1 MILIYLV
8 ILITKV
14 YHFPYNFVKKIKEM
28 KKFNNKLAIVTGG
41 NSGIGYATAKELIA
55 EGAQVIITGRRRE
68 AIKKAAEELG
78 AISFVADQGKLDD
91 IDHFKTEV
99 EKQFGKVDILFINA
113 GVTGTLGPIEN
124 MSAENF
130 DNVMGINFKGA
141 YFTLSKFIPLLNAG
155 ASVVF
160 LSSNVATTSKAN
172 SSIYQASKAALN
184 SIAKTAAAE
193 LAPRKIRVNLVSPG
207 PTKTEIM
214 TKAGL
219 DEKTLE
225 GLDEWLISGIPLQK
239 MGTAEDV
246 AKAVIYLSD
255 NNVASFMT
263 GTEILMDGGMV
274 L

>member
-1 MILIYLV
+1 MILVYSV
-8 ILITKV
+8 ILVTKV
-14 YHFPYNFVKKIKEM
+14 YQFPLTLNKKIKEM
-28 KKFNNKLAIVTGG
+28 NKLNNKLAIVTGG

-55 EGAQVIITGRRRE
+55 EGAKVIITGRRKE
-68 AIKKAAEELG
+68 AIEKAAAELG
-78 AISFVADQGKLDD
+78 AISFVADQGKLED
-91 IDHFKTEV
+91 IDNFKTEV

-113 GVTGTLGPIEN
+113 GITGTLGPIET

-130 DNVMGINFKGA
+130 NNVMGINFKGA
-141 YFTLSKFIPLLNAG
+141 YFTLSKFISLLNDG

-160 LSSNVATTSKAN
+160 LSSNVATTSKPN

-219 DEKTLE
+219 DEKTLK